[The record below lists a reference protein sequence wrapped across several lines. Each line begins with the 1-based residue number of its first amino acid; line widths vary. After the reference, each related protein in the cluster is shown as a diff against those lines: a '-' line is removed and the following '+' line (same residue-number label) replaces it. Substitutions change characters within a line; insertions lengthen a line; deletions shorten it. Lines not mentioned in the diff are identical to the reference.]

1 MKNKRKPANAIQRSR
16 VGAVVPG
23 ENDNRS
29 KNTVTRYP
37 VGRCMASLLRA
48 ATGTWC
54 FLGCADGWLLQL
66 LVLGA
71 AVLVAP

>member
-1 MKNKRKPANAIQRSR
+1 MESKKKTANAIQRSR

-37 VGRCMASLLRA
+37 AGRWMASLLRA

-54 FLGCADGWLLQL
+54 FLGCADGWLVRL

>member
-1 MKNKRKPANAIQRSR
+1 MDATKKPAGAIQRRR
-16 VGAVVPG
+16 VRAG
-23 ENDNRS
+23 EGKAGTLKRQWS
-29 KNTVTRYP
+29 RYP
-37 VGRCMASLLRA
+37 AGRCLASLLRA

>member
-1 MKNKRKPANAIQRSR
+1 MENTKKPADAIQRPR
-16 VGAVVPG
+16 VRTGSGKTGTLKRHWA
-23 ENDNRS
+23 
-29 KNTVTRYP
+29 RYT
-37 VGRCMASLLRA
+37 GRRCMASLLRA

>member
-1 MKNKRKPANAIQRSR
+1 MESKKKPANAIQRSR